1 MDIRRYSIMV
11 VAAAGLSLPATGF
24 AVAQDAMPAPT
35 EPQTEQPQ
43 AQQTPAGEPMTEQP
57 AAQAQDYSDETLR
70 SFAVAFLEVDAINK
84 AYTPKLQQAATP
96 EEQQQIQEEAS
107 QEMVN
112 AVEGSDGIS
121 VQEYTSIMQAAQ
133 ADPELAQKLT
143 DYIGEA
149 SGGAPSQPAAPAQ

>member
-24 AVAQDAMPAPT
+24 ALAQDAMPAPS

-43 AQQTPAGEPMTEQP
+43 AQQPSTEQP
-57 AAQAQDYSDETLR
+57 MTGQPSAEYSDETLR
-70 SFAVAFLEVDAINK
+70 SFAVAFLQVDAINREF
-84 AYTPKLQQAATP
+84 TPRLQEATTP

-112 AVEGSDGIS
+112 AVESSDGIS

-143 DYIGEA
+143 EYIGEA
-149 SGGAPSQPAAPAQ
+149 SGGAPSQPAEPAQ